1 MGRNLKM
8 PWSMEDTVE
17 NMVRI
22 RDMLIKRVRQ
32 ADLDGKSEEDV
43 RAINFDFSRVEKALK
58 KHIPAKPLR
67 GGNTDKP
74 TVDIFICPSCS
85 GVVGIDD
92 TRADYCADCGQKLD
106 WETNQAVIS
115 FEKGREL

>member
-1 MGRNLKM
+1 
-8 PWSMEDTVE
+8 
-17 NMVRI
+17 MVRI

-43 RAINFDFSRVEKALK
+43 REINFDFSRVEKALK
-58 KHIPAKPLR
+58 KHIPVKPLR

-85 GVVGIDD
+85 GVVGIGDM
-92 TRADYCADCGQKLD
+92 RADYCADCGQKLD
-106 WETNQAVIS
+106 WETNLAVIS

>member
-1 MGRNLKM
+1 MYRREEVTSITLVCRKKWNYGKKLKNAV
-8 PWSMEDTVE
+8 D
-17 NMVRI
+17 
-22 RDMLIKRVRQ
+22 
-32 ADLDGKSEEDV
+32 
-43 RAINFDFSRVEKALK
+43 KALK
-58 KHIPAKPLR
+58 KHIPVKPLR
-67 GGNTDKP
+67 SGNTDKP